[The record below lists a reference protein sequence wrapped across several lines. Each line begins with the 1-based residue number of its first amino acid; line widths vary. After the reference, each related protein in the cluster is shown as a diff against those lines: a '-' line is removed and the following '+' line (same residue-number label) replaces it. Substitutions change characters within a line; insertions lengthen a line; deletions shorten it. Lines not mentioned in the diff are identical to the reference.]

1 MKSFKITQSITDRK
15 DASLGIYFKDV
26 SKLSMITPEKE
37 IELTRRIK
45 LGDKAAANELVTANL
60 RFVISVAKQYQNKG
74 LDLVDLIQEGNIGM
88 LEAAYKFDETRGYR
102 FISYAVWWI
111 RQSIMRAISEQ
122 CRTVRVPMSQIVNM
136 SKINKMSEKFEQ
148 KNGRVPSM
156 EEIEEETNLNGK
168 KINMSLAS
176 TYRSV
181 SLESPLRDE
190 DVSCLLDVLPND
202 NSESTDT
209 TALKSDLILEI
220 ERILSK
226 LSYREQDVLRM
237 SFGIGVQAMSND
249 EIASRFG
256 IGGERVR
263 QIQHSAINHIKN
275 KYVSGL
281 NLQVCFFRKSP
292 TG

>member
-37 IELTRRIK
+37 IELTKRIK

-148 KNGRVPSM
+148 KNGRTPSM
-156 EEIEEETNLNGK
+156 EEIEEETNLDRK

-209 TALKSDLILEI
+209 TALKSDLIIEI
-220 ERILSK
+220 EHILSK
-226 LSYREQDVLRM
+226 LSYREQDILRM

-249 EIASRFG
+249 EIANRFG
-256 IGGERVR
+256 IGGERIR
-263 QIQHSAINHIKN
+263 QIQHSAINHIRN
-275 KYVSGL
+275 KYKNELSEL
-281 NLQVCFFRKSP
+281 L
-292 TG
+292 

>member
-37 IELTRRIK
+37 VELTKRIK
-45 LGDKAAANELVTANL
+45 LGDKEAANELVTANL

-122 CRTVRVPMSQIVNM
+122 CRTVRVPMSQVVNM

-148 KNGRVPSM
+148 KNGRAPSM
-156 EEIEEETNLNGK
+156 EEIEEETNLNRK

-209 TALKSDLILEI
+209 TALKSDLIIEI

-249 EIASRFG
+249 EIANRFG
-256 IGGERVR
+256 IGGERIR
-263 QIQHSAINHIKN
+263 QIQHSAISHIRN
-275 KYVSGL
+275 KYKNELSEL
-281 NLQVCFFRKSP
+281 L
-292 TG
+292 

>member
-26 SKLSMITPEKE
+26 SKLSMITQEKE
-37 IELTRRIK
+37 VELTKRIK

-148 KNGRVPSM
+148 KNGRAPSM
-156 EEIEEETNLNGK
+156 EEIEEETNLNRK

-209 TALKSDLILEI
+209 TALKSDLIIEI

-249 EIASRFG
+249 EIANRFG
-256 IGGERVR
+256 IGGERIR
-263 QIQHSAINHIKN
+263 QIQHSAISHIRN
-275 KYVSGL
+275 KYKNGL
-281 NLQVCFFRKSP
+281 SELL
-292 TG
+292 

>member
-37 IELTRRIK
+37 VELTKRIK

-88 LEAAYKFDETRGYR
+88 LEAAHKFDETRGYR
-102 FISYAVWWI
+102 FISYAVWWV
-111 RQSIMRAISEQ
+111 RQAIMRAISEQ

-148 KNGRVPSM
+148 KNGRAPSM
-156 EEIEEETNLNGK
+156 EEIEEETNLNRK

-181 SLESPLRDE
+181 SLESPFKDE

-209 TALKSDLILEI
+209 TALKSDLVIEI

-249 EIASRFG
+249 EIANRFG

-263 QIQHSAINHIKN
+263 QIQHSAINRIRSKYKN
-275 KYVSGL
+275 ELSEL
-281 NLQVCFFRKSP
+281 L
-292 TG
+292 

>member
-156 EEIEEETNLNGK
+156 EEIEEETNLNKK

-249 EIASRFG
+249 EIANRFG

-263 QIQHSAINHIKN
+263 QIQHSAINHIRN
-275 KYVSGL
+275 KYKNELSEL
-281 NLQVCFFRKSP
+281 L
-292 TG
+292 

>member
-37 IELTRRIK
+37 VELTKRIK
-45 LGDKAAANELVTANL
+45 LGDNAAANELVTANL

-88 LEAAYKFDETRGYR
+88 LEAAHKFDETRGYR
-102 FISYAVWWI
+102 FISYAVWWV
-111 RQSIMRAISEQ
+111 RQAIMRAISEQ

-148 KNGRVPSM
+148 KNGRAPSM
-156 EEIEEETNLNGK
+156 EEIEEETNLNRK

-181 SLESPLRDE
+181 SLESPFKDE

-209 TALKSDLILEI
+209 TALKSDLVIEI

-249 EIASRFG
+249 EIANRFG

-263 QIQHSAINHIKN
+263 QIQHSAINRIRSKYKN
-275 KYVSGL
+275 ELSEL
-281 NLQVCFFRKSP
+281 L
-292 TG
+292 

>member
-37 IELTRRIK
+37 VELTKRIK

-148 KNGRVPSM
+148 KNGRAPSM
-156 EEIEEETNLNGK
+156 EEIEEETNLNRK
-168 KINMSLAS
+168 KINMSLVS

-209 TALKSDLILEI
+209 TALKSDLIIEI

-249 EIASRFG
+249 EIANRFG
-256 IGGERVR
+256 IGGERIR
-263 QIQHSAINHIKN
+263 QIQHSAISHIRN
-275 KYVSGL
+275 KYKNELSEL
-281 NLQVCFFRKSP
+281 L
-292 TG
+292 

>member
-156 EEIEEETNLNGK
+156 EEIEEETNLNRK
-168 KINMSLAS
+168 KINMSLTS

-209 TALKSDLILEI
+209 TALKSDLIIEI

-249 EIASRFG
+249 EIANRFG
-256 IGGERVR
+256 IGGERIR
-263 QIQHSAINHIKN
+263 QIQHSAISHIRN
-275 KYVSGL
+275 KYKNELSEL
-281 NLQVCFFRKSP
+281 L
-292 TG
+292 

>member
-37 IELTRRIK
+37 VELTKRIK

-148 KNGRVPSM
+148 KNGRAPSM
-156 EEIEEETNLNGK
+156 EEIEEETNLNRK

-209 TALKSDLILEI
+209 TALKSDLIIEI

-249 EIASRFG
+249 EIANRFG
-256 IGGERVR
+256 IGGERIR
-263 QIQHSAINHIKN
+263 QIQHSAISHIRNKYKN
-275 KYVSGL
+275 KLSEL
-281 NLQVCFFRKSP
+281 L
-292 TG
+292 

>member
-37 IELTRRIK
+37 VELTKRIK

-148 KNGRVPSM
+148 KNGRTPSM
-156 EEIEEETNLNGK
+156 EEIEEETNLDRK

-181 SLESPLRDE
+181 SLESPLRNE
-190 DVSCLLDVLPND
+190 DVSCLLDVIPND

-209 TALKSDLILEI
+209 TALKSDLIIEI
-220 ERILSK
+220 EHILSK

-249 EIASRFG
+249 EIANRFG
-256 IGGERVR
+256 IGGERIR
-263 QIQHSAINHIKN
+263 QIQHSAINHIRN
-275 KYVSGL
+275 KYKNELSEL
-281 NLQVCFFRKSP
+281 L
-292 TG
+292 

>member
-1 MKSFKITQSITDRK
+1 MKSFKITQAITDRK

-26 SKLSMITPEKE
+26 SKLSMISPEKE
-37 IELTRRIK
+37 IELTKRIK
-45 LGDKAAANELVTANL
+45 LGDRAAASELVTANL
-60 RFVISVAKQYQNKG
+60 RFVISVAKKYQNKG

-88 LEAAYKFDETRGYR
+88 LKAAYKFDETKGYR

-111 RQSIMRAISEQ
+111 RQAIMRAISEQ

-156 EEIEEETNLNGK
+156 EEIEEETSLDRK

-190 DVSCLLDVLPND
+190 DVSCLLDVLPNN
-202 NSESTDT
+202 NSESADST
-209 TALKSDLILEI
+209 TLKSDLVVGI
-220 ERILSK
+220 EHILSK
-226 LSYREQDVLRM
+226 LSYREQDILRM

-249 EIASRFG
+249 EIANRFG
-256 IGGERVR
+256 IGGERIR
-263 QIQHSAINHIKN
+263 QIQHSAINHIRN
-275 KYVSGL
+275 KYKNELSEL
-281 NLQVCFFRKSP
+281 L
-292 TG
+292 

>member
-37 IELTRRIK
+37 VELTKRIK
-45 LGDKAAANELVTANL
+45 LGDKAAANELITANL

-148 KNGRVPSM
+148 KNGRAPSM
-156 EEIEEETNLNGK
+156 EEIEEETNLNRK

-190 DVSCLLDVLPND
+190 DVSCLLDVLPNN

-209 TALKSDLILEI
+209 TALKSDLIIEI

-249 EIASRFG
+249 EIANRFG
-256 IGGERVR
+256 IGGERIR
-263 QIQHSAINHIKN
+263 QIQHSAISHIRN
-275 KYVSGL
+275 KYKNELSEL
-281 NLQVCFFRKSP
+281 L
-292 TG
+292 

>member
-37 IELTRRIK
+37 VELTKRIK

-122 CRTVRVPMSQIVNM
+122 CRTVRVPMSQVVNM

-148 KNGRVPSM
+148 KNGRAPSM
-156 EEIEEETNLNGK
+156 EEIEEETNLNRK

-209 TALKSDLILEI
+209 TALKSDLIIEI

-249 EIASRFG
+249 EIANRFG
-256 IGGERVR
+256 IGGERIR
-263 QIQHSAINHIKN
+263 QIQHSAINYIRN
-275 KYVSGL
+275 KYKNELSEL
-281 NLQVCFFRKSP
+281 L
-292 TG
+292 

>member
-1 MKSFKITQSITDRK
+1 MKSFKITQAITDRK

-26 SKLSMITPEKE
+26 SKLSMISPEKE
-37 IELTRRIK
+37 IELTKRIK
-45 LGDKAAANELVTANL
+45 LGDRAAASELVTANL
-60 RFVISVAKQYQNKG
+60 RFVISVAKKYQNKG

-88 LEAAYKFDETRGYR
+88 LKAAYKFDETKGYR

-156 EEIEEETNLNGK
+156 EEIEEETSLDRK

-190 DVSCLLDVLPND
+190 DVSCLLDVLPNN
-202 NSESTDT
+202 NSESADST
-209 TALKSDLILEI
+209 TLKSDLVIGI
-220 ERILSK
+220 EHILSK
-226 LSYREQDVLRM
+226 LSYREQDILRM

-249 EIASRFG
+249 EIANRFG
-256 IGGERVR
+256 IGSERVR
-263 QIQHSAINHIKN
+263 QIQNKTIKYIKN
-275 KYVSGL
+275 KYKNELSEL
-281 NLQVCFFRKSP
+281 I
-292 TG
+292 

>member
-37 IELTRRIK
+37 VELTRRIK

-136 SKINKMSEKFEQ
+136 SKINKMSDKFEQ
-148 KNGRVPSM
+148 KNGRAPSM
-156 EEIEEETNLNGK
+156 EEIEEETNLNRK

-209 TALKSDLILEI
+209 TALKSDLIIEI

-249 EIASRFG
+249 EIANRFG

-263 QIQHSAINHIKN
+263 QIQHSAINHIRN
-275 KYVSGL
+275 KYKNELSEL
-281 NLQVCFFRKSP
+281 L
-292 TG
+292 

>member
-37 IELTRRIK
+37 IELTKRIK
-45 LGDKAAANELVTANL
+45 LGDKVAANELVTANL

-136 SKINKMSEKFEQ
+136 SKINKMSDKFEQ
-148 KNGRVPSM
+148 KNGRAPSM
-156 EEIEEETNLNGK
+156 EEIEEETNLNRK
-168 KINMSLAS
+168 KINMSLTS

-209 TALKSDLILEI
+209 TALKSDLIIEI

-275 KYVSGL
+275 KYKNELSEL
-281 NLQVCFFRKSP
+281 L
-292 TG
+292 

>member
-1 MKSFKITQSITDRK
+1 MKSFKITQAITDRK

-26 SKLSMITPEKE
+26 SKLSMISPEKE
-37 IELTRRIK
+37 IELTKRIK
-45 LGDKAAANELVTANL
+45 LGDRAAASELVTANL
-60 RFVISVAKQYQNKG
+60 RFVISVAKKYQNKG

-88 LEAAYKFDETRGYR
+88 LKAAYKFDETKGYR

-111 RQSIMRAISEQ
+111 RQAIMRAISEQ

-156 EEIEEETNLNGK
+156 EEIEEETSLDRK

-190 DVSCLLDVLPND
+190 DVSCLLDVLPNN
-202 NSESTDT
+202 NSESADST
-209 TALKSDLILEI
+209 TLKSDLVVGI
-220 ERILSK
+220 EHILSK
-226 LSYREQDVLRM
+226 LSYREQDILRM

-249 EIASRFG
+249 EIANRFG
-256 IGGERVR
+256 IGSERVR
-263 QIQHSAINHIKN
+263 QIQNKTIKYIKN
-275 KYVSGL
+275 KYKNELSEL
-281 NLQVCFFRKSP
+281 I
-292 TG
+292 

>member
-26 SKLSMITPEKE
+26 SKLSMITSEKE
-37 IELTRRIK
+37 VELTKRIK

-148 KNGRVPSM
+148 NNGRAPSM
-156 EEIEEETNLNGK
+156 EEIEEETNLNRN

-176 TYRSV
+176 TYRSI
-181 SLESPLRDE
+181 SLESPLREE
-190 DVSCLLDVLPND
+190 DVSCLLDILPND

-209 TALKSDLILEI
+209 TTLKSDLIIGI

-249 EIASRFG
+249 EIANRFG
-256 IGGERVR
+256 IGGERIR
-263 QIQHSAINHIKN
+263 QIQHSAISHIRN
-275 KYVSGL
+275 KYKNELSEL
-281 NLQVCFFRKSP
+281 L
-292 TG
+292 

>member
-37 IELTRRIK
+37 VELTKRIK

-148 KNGRVPSM
+148 KNGRAPSM
-156 EEIEEETNLNGK
+156 EEIEEETNLNRK

-209 TALKSDLILEI
+209 TALKSDLIIEI

-249 EIASRFG
+249 EIANRFG
-256 IGGERVR
+256 IGGERIR
-263 QIQHSAINHIKN
+263 QIQHSAISHIRN
-275 KYVSGL
+275 KYKNEL
-281 NLQVCFFRKSP
+281 PELL
-292 TG
+292 

>member
-37 IELTRRIK
+37 VELTKRIK

-148 KNGRVPSM
+148 NNGRAPSM
-156 EEIEEETNLNGK
+156 EEIEEETNLNRN

-275 KYVSGL
+275 KYKNELSEL
-281 NLQVCFFRKSP
+281 L
-292 TG
+292 

>member
-37 IELTRRIK
+37 VELTKRIK

-156 EEIEEETNLNGK
+156 EEIEEETNLNRK

-209 TALKSDLILEI
+209 TALKSDLIIEI
-220 ERILSK
+220 EHILSK

-249 EIASRFG
+249 EIANRFG
-256 IGGERVR
+256 IGRERIR
-263 QIQHSAINHIKN
+263 QIQHSAINHIRN
-275 KYVSGL
+275 KYKNELSEL
-281 NLQVCFFRKSP
+281 L
-292 TG
+292 

>member
-26 SKLSMITPEKE
+26 SKLSMITQEKE
-37 IELTRRIK
+37 VELTKRIK

-122 CRTVRVPMSQIVNM
+122 CRTIRVPMSQIVNM

-156 EEIEEETNLNGK
+156 EEIEEETNLNRK

-226 LSYREQDVLRM
+226 LSYREQDVRRM

-249 EIASRFG
+249 EIANRFG
-256 IGGERVR
+256 IGGERIR
-263 QIQHSAINHIKN
+263 QIQHSAINHIRN
-275 KYVSGL
+275 KYKNELSEL
-281 NLQVCFFRKSP
+281 L
-292 TG
+292 

>member
-26 SKLSMITPEKE
+26 SKLSMITSEKE
-37 IELTRRIK
+37 VELTKRIK

-148 KNGRVPSM
+148 NNGRAPSM
-156 EEIEEETNLNGK
+156 EEIEEETNLNRN

-209 TALKSDLILEI
+209 TALKSDLIIEI

-249 EIASRFG
+249 EIANRFG
-256 IGGERVR
+256 IGGERIR
-263 QIQHSAINHIKN
+263 QIQHSAINHIRN
-275 KYVSGL
+275 KYKNELSEL
-281 NLQVCFFRKSP
+281 L
-292 TG
+292 

>member
-148 KNGRVPSM
+148 KNGRAPSM
-156 EEIEEETNLNGK
+156 EEIEEETNLNRK

-209 TALKSDLILEI
+209 TALKSDLIIEI

-249 EIASRFG
+249 EIANRFG
-256 IGGERVR
+256 IGGERIR
-263 QIQHSAINHIKN
+263 QIQHSAISHIRN
-275 KYVSGL
+275 KYKNELSKL
-281 NLQVCFFRKSP
+281 L
-292 TG
+292 

>member
-156 EEIEEETNLNGK
+156 EEIEEETNLNRK

-209 TALKSDLILEI
+209 TALKSDLILKI

-275 KYVSGL
+275 KYKNELSEL
-281 NLQVCFFRKSP
+281 L
-292 TG
+292 

>member
-1 MKSFKITQSITDRK
+1 MKSFKIPQSITDRK

-37 IELTRRIK
+37 VELTKRIK

-148 KNGRVPSM
+148 KNGRAPSM
-156 EEIEEETNLNGK
+156 EEIEEETNLNRK

-209 TALKSDLILEI
+209 TALKSDLIIEI

-249 EIASRFG
+249 EIANRFG
-256 IGGERVR
+256 IGGERIR
-263 QIQHSAINHIKN
+263 QIQHSAISHIRN
-275 KYVSGL
+275 KYKNELSKL
-281 NLQVCFFRKSP
+281 L
-292 TG
+292 

>member
-37 IELTRRIK
+37 VELTKRIK

-148 KNGRVPSM
+148 KNGRTPSM
-156 EEIEEETNLNGK
+156 EEIEEETNLDRK

-190 DVSCLLDVLPND
+190 DVGCLLDVLPND

-209 TALKSDLILEI
+209 TALKSDLIIEI
-220 ERILSK
+220 EHILSK

-249 EIASRFG
+249 EIANRFG

-275 KYVSGL
+275 KYKNELSEL
-281 NLQVCFFRKSP
+281 L
-292 TG
+292 

>member
-37 IELTRRIK
+37 VELTKRIK

-136 SKINKMSEKFEQ
+136 SKINKMSERFEQ
-148 KNGRVPSM
+148 KNGRAPSM
-156 EEIEEETNLNGK
+156 DEIEEETNLNRK

-209 TALKSDLILEI
+209 TALKSDLIIEI

-249 EIASRFG
+249 EIANRFG
-256 IGGERVR
+256 IGGERIR
-263 QIQHSAINHIKN
+263 QIQHSAISHIRN
-275 KYVSGL
+275 KYKNELSEL
-281 NLQVCFFRKSP
+281 L
-292 TG
+292 

>member
-37 IELTRRIK
+37 VELTKRIK

-156 EEIEEETNLNGK
+156 EEIEEETNLNRK

-209 TALKSDLILEI
+209 TALKSDLIIEI

-249 EIASRFG
+249 EIANRFG

-263 QIQHSAINHIKN
+263 QIQHSAINHIRN
-275 KYVSGL
+275 KYKNELSEL
-281 NLQVCFFRKSP
+281 L
-292 TG
+292 

>member
-37 IELTRRIK
+37 VELTKRIK

-156 EEIEEETNLNGK
+156 EEIEEETNLNRK

-202 NSESTDT
+202 NLESTDT

-275 KYVSGL
+275 KYKNELSEL
-281 NLQVCFFRKSP
+281 L
-292 TG
+292 